1 MATVK
6 VPLKVLTDSGKGTLV
21 YKYVYDEQKTGLDK
35 KVYVEVE
42 TDKDGNILG
51 TSDPNRDQLYSV
63 GNLNNG
69 AYYED
74 GTRVPELGSGD
85 TYTKYYIEQFSKPN
99 SSPVYSDPTPTPS
112 RTYVNYYYT
121 ISDGYIYV
129 AATTTGG
136 GSTTASR
143 TGYANFKQIGAN
155 VSGTGVGSYVS
166 SRNENEYP
174 RTVGGAK
181 SGNYWYTFTIS
192 DQVDPTL
199 VVISDNDGILRPGI
213 DTITITITESTA
225 ATLKSYGTVEY
236 EYYYSVDN
244 GATWINIETTS
255 ETTIDFEIP
264 AEGDEGEELNY
275 LIVGVKF
282 KDNIGYIG
290 DMIMTE
296 NMALTNNMPP
306 IISDIDRD
314 LGELTSYL
322 EDRPKIVYR
331 VWDEDYEEIEVETD
345 DGGTAIVQN
354 PTDVVTVTEYVDDIK
369 TNSFSFKGITETLFS
384 FPDSIWL
391 TLLNGPHTMKIIA
404 QDDKGNV
411 TTRTYTFTKAIDEI
425 SVMFEEPMESLEAM
439 YLAVEE
445 MVAELPTGAQVWVYV
460 CNDGFDEHPTWQDA
474 TVEVRN
480 GTKIYITNAGIWDG
494 KEPEEMTPGYKWG
507 YNVWVR
513 IKRGTA
519 EGPVY
524 LTSLDG
530 HWK

>member
-1 MATVK
+1 
-6 VPLKVLTDSGKGTLV
+6 
-21 YKYVYDEQKTGLDK
+21 
-35 KVYVEVE
+35 
-42 TDKDGNILG
+42 
-51 TSDPNRDQLYSV
+51 
-63 GNLNNG
+63 
-69 AYYED
+69 
-74 GTRVPELGSGD
+74 
-85 TYTKYYIEQFSKPN
+85 
-99 SSPVYSDPTPTPS
+99 
-112 RTYVNYYYT
+112 
-121 ISDGYIYV
+121 
-129 AATTTGG
+129 
-136 GSTTASR
+136 
-143 TGYANFKQIGAN
+143 
-155 VSGTGVGSYVS
+155 
-166 SRNENEYP
+166 
-174 RTVGGAK
+174 
-181 SGNYWYTFTIS
+181 
-192 DQVDPTL
+192 
-199 VVISDNDGILRPGI
+199 
-213 DTITITITESTA
+213 
-225 ATLKSYGTVEY
+225 
-236 EYYYSVDN
+236 
-244 GATWINIETTS
+244 
-255 ETTIDFEIP
+255 
-264 AEGDEGEELNY
+264 
-275 LIVGVKF
+275 
-282 KDNIGYIG
+282 
-290 DMIMTE
+290 MTE

-306 IISDIDRD
+306 IISDMDRD

-345 DGGTAIVQN
+345 EGETAIVQN

-391 TLLNGPHTMKIIA
+391 TLLNGPHTMRIVA
-404 QDDKGNV
+404 EDDKGNV

-445 MVAELPTGAQVWVYV
+445 MVAELPTGAQLWVYV

-494 KEPEEMTPGYKWG
+494 KESEETTPGYKWG